1 MKPSHIVITCVL
13 VVSAFFL
20 GWLIQKRPESK
31 EHDPQAREAVVQAP
45 RPAAPRPLLP
55 TAAPAEPVQPVASP
69 EASPEASRPEN
80 AEQAPLAQP
89 VEELEPIK
97 LEGPVTDWEIK
108 TGIGTFAECLRELIY
123 GDEKGAAAAD
133 DLRDLL
139 DRASP
144 EQMSALAAVFGDDT
158 EPMQRRIVYAHV
170 LAQSG
175 QPESLAMLQNAVRE
189 PEAGLMVQRFAAH
202 GLAFS
207 DAEGLDKFMLDM
219 AHNHTERG
227 VRANL
232 AFGLQRR
239 GVDEGVGLYFAATD
253 EALENGDPSALQYVG
268 GLMLIDERANAGIR
282 ERLGSYEGEEALL
295 TLIGVVQ
302 RRADKGA
309 IPALEILAFDS
320 RRPISVQKAAQG
332 ALKALAKEAGD
343 GKQ

>member
-1 MKPSHIVITCVL
+1 MKPKHIVITCVL
-13 VVSAFFL
+13 IVAAFFV

-31 EHDPQAREAVVQAP
+31 DHDPQAREAVVQAP
-45 RPAAPRPLLP
+45 RPAAPRPLP
-55 TAAPAEPVQPVASP
+55 PPAAPAEPVQPVASP
-69 EASPEASRPEN
+69 VASPEASQPGKTEET
-80 AEQAPLAQP
+80 ALAQP
-89 VEELEPIK
+89 LEELEPIK

-108 TGIGTFAECLRELIY
+108 TGIGTFAECLRNLIY

-144 EQMSALAAVFGDDT
+144 EQMNELAAVFGDDT
-158 EPMQRRIVYAHV
+158 EPMQRRLVYAHV
-170 LAQSG
+170 LAQSE
-175 QPESLAMLQNAVRE
+175 QPEALATLQDAVRE
-189 PEAGLMVQRFAAH
+189 PEAGMMVQRFAAH

-219 AHNHTERG
+219 AHNHAERG

-232 AFGLQRR
+232 SFGLQRR

-253 EALENGDPSALQYVG
+253 EALEAGDPSAIQYVG
-268 GLMLIDERANAGIR
+268 GLMLIDERANSGIR
-282 ERLGSYEGEEALL
+282 ERLGRYEGAEALL
-295 TLIGVVQ
+295 ALIGVVQ
-302 RRADKGA
+302 RRADKDA
-309 IPALEILAFDS
+309 IPALESLAYDS

-332 ALKALAKEAGD
+332 ALKALAKEAGE